1 MIIGINAESDED
13 EPTSNAEVSMKQF
26 KHTGA
31 ISRCDFFSELEMLIG
46 SNTQFQ
52 LIMLKVNNQHSLNS
66 SVGYLQTELW
76 IAETLGWIGRVLEYY
91 VANHNFNV
99 AKVESGT
106 FAISIPGLRDQL
118 VRSELLKCL
127 VTISK
132 GELAS
137 SLKAPA
143 AVKVIVGTGLFPESG
158 NTLNELLNF
167 TETYLRR
174 HELIKSRQPEASPN
188 IIPFTAT
195 DLESA
200 IGNDELELWYQPKV
214 CLKTNATVGYEG
226 LIRWRHPEHGVLL
239 PNSFLYWY
247 DFHGLNAKLNR
258 WIINAGFKKCRE
270 FMDNGH
276 DLTVALNLEASSL
289 LDGETVNAIDEFL
302 QFYGVP
308 CENIEF
314 EIIETVA
321 ILRGDEK
328 YKAIHELKEKGYRIA
343 IDDFGTGN
351 NNISYLTF
359 LPADTVKLDRLFSS
373 NIDDVQTY
381 SLTKSAISMA
391 KATNKLIVAEGIE
404 TEAQGETMASLGC
417 DIGQGY
423 FYGRPH
429 RETNPSGT

>member
-1 MIIGINAESDED
+1 MIIGINAESDE
-13 EPTSNAEVSMKQF
+13 PTSNTDVSMKLF
-26 KHTGA
+26 KHNGA
-31 ISRCDFFSELEMLIG
+31 LSRCDFFTELEQLIG
-46 SNTQFQ
+46 NNIQFQ
-52 LIMLKVNNQHSLNS
+52 LIMVKVNNQHSLNS

-91 VANHNFNV
+91 VGNYSFNL

-106 FAISIPGLRDQL
+106 FAISIPGLSDQL

-127 VTISK
+127 IKISK
-132 GELAS
+132 GEMAS
-137 SLKAPA
+137 SLKAPS
-143 AVKVIVGTGLFPESG
+143 AVKVTVGAGFFPDSG
-158 NTLNELLNF
+158 KTLNELLNF

-174 HELIKSRQPEASPN
+174 HEMIKRRHPEDVPSLIT
-188 IIPFTAT
+188 FTAT

-200 IGNDELELWYQPKV
+200 ICNDELELWYQPKV
-214 CLKTNATVGYEG
+214 CLKSKATVGYEG

-239 PNSFLYWY
+239 PHKFLNWY

-258 WIINAGFKKCRE
+258 WIIDAGFKKCRE

-289 LDGETVNAIDEFL
+289 LDGETVNAIDESL
-302 QFYGVP
+302 QFYAVP
-308 CENIEF
+308 CEKIEF

-321 ILRGDEK
+321 ILAGDEK

-359 LPADTVKLDRLFSS
+359 LPADTVKLDRFFSS

-381 SLTKSAISMA
+381 SLTKSAVSMA
-391 KATNKLIVAEGIE
+391 KATNKQVVAEGIE

-429 RETNPSGT
+429 RDTNPSRS